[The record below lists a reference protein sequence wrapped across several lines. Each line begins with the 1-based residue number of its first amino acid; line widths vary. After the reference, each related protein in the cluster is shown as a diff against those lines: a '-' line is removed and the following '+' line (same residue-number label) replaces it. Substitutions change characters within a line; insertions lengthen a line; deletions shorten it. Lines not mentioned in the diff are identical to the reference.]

1 MVRLQTN
8 FTKISQDTIAEMDAK
23 VDNSRPASHLKGLQ
37 VEPTKRRFMTAAEFL
52 FVYGLKSASYL
63 LENSTKKIALKILLT
78 FKYINVIIFMLER

>member
-23 VDNSRPASHLKGLQ
+23 VDNSIPASHLKGLQ

-52 FVYGLKSASYL
+52 ICIWIKVSKLFVRK
-63 LENSTKKIALKILLT
+63 
-78 FKYINVIIFMLER
+78 FH